1 MKYILG
7 GGIAGL
13 IYAFYNRDYTIITP
27 EIGGQM
33 KSNFSLGPRYLHN
46 TTYSRQLLNDLN
58 IDIIE
63 SKIKIGYLSDKG
75 FIVPDN
81 DFRKQYFMKSR
92 NTNSLEYF
100 DSSVMNSYKNE
111 INILKVDF
119 NEIINKLNTNR
130 IINEKVESI
139 DLQNNLINNKI
150 KFKHVI
156 STIPINRLN
165 LFNYNFQS
173 FDMNYVQYHVFE
185 DLKDFDYVYDIR
197 TSTKFHRITKDS
209 KFLVCDYFNEVDI
222 DIKNEYYIN
231 HTKLKNA
238 QIFSVD
244 FVKDLSNI
252 KFVGRYGTW
261 NRKWKTESVI
271 EDAIE
276 FRNME

>member
-7 GGIAGL
+7 GGITGL
-13 IYAFYNRDYTIITP
+13 IYAFYNKDYKIITP

-33 KSNFSLGPRYLHN
+33 KSSFSLGPRYLHD

-63 SKIKIGYLSDKG
+63 SKIKIGYLSDNG
-75 FIVPDN
+75 FVKPD
-81 DFRKQYFMKSR
+81 DSFRKQYFMKSR
-92 NTNSLEYF
+92 NTNSLEHF
-100 DSSVMNSYKNE
+100 DSSVMNSYKSE
-111 INILKVDF
+111 IDILKVDF
-119 NEIINKLNTNR
+119 NEIIEKLKTEV
-130 IINEKVESI
+130 INEKVETV
-139 DLQNNLINNKI
+139 DLQNSLINNTI
-150 KFKHVI
+150 KFEHVI
-156 STIPINRLN
+156 STMPINKLN
-165 LFNYNFQS
+165 LFDYNFQS
-173 FDMNYVQYHVFE
+173 FDMNYVQYKTFE

-197 TSTKFHRITKDS
+197 TSTRFHRITKDS
-209 KFLVCDYFNEVDI
+209 DFLICDYFNEVDI
-222 DIKNEYYIN
+222 DINNEYYIN

-238 QIFSVD
+238 QILSVD

-252 KFVGRYGTW
+252 KFAGRYGTW